1 MKPRRAA
8 ALALVGW
15 ILVLPPVRERGGRD
29 VRAPLGQW
37 GAGWQTFNSEKECNA
52 FLADTTKQRG
62 WWSTYGGMCVTE
74 NDPRFAQA
82 RATML
87 RERSGAKPN

>member
-1 MKPRRAA
+1 MKPRHAA
-8 ALALVGW
+8 ALTLVGW
-15 ILVLPPVRERGGRD
+15 MLVLPPVRERGGRD
-29 VRAPLGQW
+29 VRAPLSQW
-37 GAGWQTFNSEKECNA
+37 DADWQTFKSEKECNA